1 MTEAPAAAA
10 ALTGI
15 RVLDL
20 TTNYAA
26 YAGRLLADLGADVV
40 RVEPPEGS
48 PVRSL
53 APSQPGPMGEVLSFA
68 HAFLDAGKRSVTLDR
83 ATPAGR
89 ELLVELA
96 ASSDAIIET
105 PAAAGD
111 ERIDVERIRQRN
123 PGLVLVSI
131 SAFGRDGPYA
141 GYRATDLTLLAAG
154 GLLSLGGYADS
165 EPLAVQGEQAML
177 ASGIYGAIAVL
188 TGLYQRISTSE
199 GCWID
204 VSGQE
209 CVAFALE
216 DAVAEWSING
226 HVRRRLGDGA
236 REAGT
241 GVYPCKDGY
250 VSMVAGRLGTA
261 KAFVALTQ
269 WVAASEAP
277 GAASLLE
284 PHWQDF
290 NYRQSAEGIARFA
303 EIFGAFCRTRGK
315 QELYR
320 EGQARQIA
328 IAPVNT
334 IADVLQDPQLAANSY
349 FRPQLERISGKDI
362 AFPGPPYRLSRTPAR
377 PRAPAP
383 RLGEHN
389 RELLQGEF
397 RPRRRRG
404 EGLRKR
410 DAAFGSESAGFLL
423 DRRRRVRH
431 PHPGRSGRRGDQG
444 RNRGPIPTI
453 CGSRARTSRE
463 QSRSRAP
470 AISHRA
476 TPARRASRSTCR
488 IRGRGRL
495 R

>member
-1 MTEAPAAAA
+1 MIQAPATAA
-10 ALTGI
+10 ALAGI

-48 PVRSL
+48 PLRSL
-53 APSQPGPMGEVLSFA
+53 APCQTGPMGAPLSFA
-68 HAFLDAGKRSVTLDR
+68 HAFLDAGKRSVMLNLMT
-83 ATPAGR
+83 AAGR
-89 ELLVELA
+89 EQLAELA
-96 ASSDAIIET
+96 ASSDAMIET
-105 PAAAGD
+105 PSAAAAD
-111 ERIDVERIRQRN
+111 HIDFELVRQRN

-141 GYRATDLTLLAAG
+141 GYQATDLTLLAAG
-154 GLLSLGGYADS
+154 GLLSLGGYVDS

-188 TGLYQRISTSE
+188 TALYERTQTGK

-241 GVYPCKDGY
+241 GVYPCKDGHI
-250 VSMVAGRLGTA
+250 SMVAGRLGTA
-261 KAFVALTQ
+261 NAFVALTQ
-269 WVAASEAP
+269 WVAASEVP
-277 GAASLLE
+277 DAASLLE
-284 PHWQDF
+284 PQWQDF
-290 NYRQSAEGIARFA
+290 KFRQSREGIARFA

-334 IADVLQDPQLAANSY
+334 VADVLQDAQLAANSY
-349 FRPQLERISGKDI
+349 FQPQFERNSGRDI
-362 AFPGPPYRLSRTPAR
+362 TFPGPPYRLSRTPAR
-377 PRAPAP
+377 PRGVAPK
-383 RLGEHN
+383 LGEHN
-389 RELLQGEF
+389 RELVDRE
-397 RPRRRRG
+397 
-404 EGLRKR
+404 LRL
-410 DAAFGSESAGFLL
+410 AAGAGK
-423 DRRRRVRH
+423 
-431 PHPGRSGRRGDQG
+431 
-444 RNRGPIPTI
+444 
-453 CGSRARTSRE
+453 A
-463 QSRSRAP
+463 
-470 AISHRA
+470 
-476 TPARRASRSTCR
+476 
-488 IRGRGRL
+488 
-495 R
+495 

>member
-1 MTEAPAAAA
+1 MMQAPATAA
-10 ALTGI
+10 ALAGI

-48 PVRSL
+48 PLRRL
-53 APSQPGPMGEVLSFA
+53 APCQTGPTGAPLSFA
-68 HAFLDAGKRSVTLDR
+68 HAFLDAGKRSVTLDLMT
-83 ATPAGR
+83 ASGR
-89 ELLVELA
+89 ELLAELA
-96 ASSDAIIET
+96 ASSDAMIET
-105 PAAAGD
+105 PSAGATD
-111 ERIDVERIRQRN
+111 HIDFELVRQRN

-141 GYRATDLTLLAAG
+141 GYQATDLTLLAAG

-188 TGLYQRISTSE
+188 TALYERTQTGK

-216 DAVAEWSING
+216 DAVAEWSINA

-241 GVYPCKDGY
+241 GIYPCKDGHI
-250 VSMVAGRLGTA
+250 SMVAGRLGTA
-261 KAFVALTQ
+261 NAFVTLTQ
-269 WVAASEAP
+269 WVAASEVA
-277 GAASLLE
+277 GGASLLE
-284 PHWQDF
+284 PQWQDF
-290 NYRQSAEGIARFA
+290 KFRQSREGIARFA

-334 IADVLQDPQLAANSY
+334 VADVLEDAQLAANSY
-349 FRPQLERISGKDI
+349 FRPQFERNSGRDI
-362 AFPGPPYRLSRTPAR
+362 TFPGPPYRLSRTPAR
-377 PRAPAP
+377 LRGAAPK
-383 RLGEHN
+383 LGEHN
-389 RELLQGEF
+389 RELVDRE
-397 RPRRRRG
+397 
-404 EGLRKR
+404 LRL
-410 DAAFGSESAGFLL
+410 AAAASEA
-423 DRRRRVRH
+423 
-431 PHPGRSGRRGDQG
+431 
-444 RNRGPIPTI
+444 
-453 CGSRARTSRE
+453 
-463 QSRSRAP
+463 
-470 AISHRA
+470 
-476 TPARRASRSTCR
+476 
-488 IRGRGRL
+488 
-495 R
+495 

>member
-1 MTEAPAAAA
+1 MIQAPASAA

-48 PVRSL
+48 PLRGL
-53 APSQPGPMGEVLSFA
+53 APCQTGPTGAPLSFA
-68 HAFLDAGKRSVTLDR
+68 HAFLDAGKRSVTLDLMT
-83 ATPAGR
+83 AAGR
-89 ELLVELA
+89 ELLAELT
-96 ASSDAIIET
+96 ASSDAMIET
-105 PAAAGD
+105 PSAAAAGH
-111 ERIDVERIRQRN
+111 IDFELVRQRN

-141 GYRATDLTLLAAG
+141 GYQATDLTLLAAG
-154 GLLSLGGYADS
+154 GLLSLGGYVDS

-188 TGLYQRISTSE
+188 TALHERTQTGK

-250 VSMVAGRLGTA
+250 ISMVAGRLGTA
-261 KAFVALTQ
+261 NAFVMLTQ
-269 WVAASEAP
+269 WVAASEVP
-277 GAASLLE
+277 GGASLLE
-284 PHWQDF
+284 PQWQDF
-290 NYRQSAEGIARFA
+290 KFRQSPEGIARFA

-334 IADVLQDPQLAANSY
+334 VADVLQDAQLAANSY
-349 FRPQLERISGKDI
+349 FQPQFERNSGREI
-362 AFPGPPYRLSRTPAR
+362 TFPGPPYRLSRTPAR
-377 PRAPAP
+377 PRGAAPK
-383 RLGEHN
+383 LGEHN
-389 RELLQGEF
+389 RELVDRELRLAAGAGE
-397 RPRRRRG
+397 
-404 EGLRKR
+404 
-410 DAAFGSESAGFLL
+410 A
-423 DRRRRVRH
+423 
-431 PHPGRSGRRGDQG
+431 
-444 RNRGPIPTI
+444 
-453 CGSRARTSRE
+453 
-463 QSRSRAP
+463 
-470 AISHRA
+470 
-476 TPARRASRSTCR
+476 
-488 IRGRGRL
+488 
-495 R
+495 

>member
-1 MTEAPAAAA
+1 MMQAPATAA

-53 APSQPGPMGEVLSFA
+53 APCQTGPAGAPLSFA
-68 HAFLDAGKRSVTLDR
+68 HAFLDAGKRSVTVDLM
-83 ATPAGR
+83 TSAGR
-89 ELLVELA
+89 ELLAELA
-96 ASSDAIIET
+96 ASSDAMIET
-105 PAAAGD
+105 PSAGATD
-111 ERIDVERIRQRN
+111 HIDFELVRQRN

-141 GYRATDLTLLAAG
+141 GYQATDLTLLAAG

-188 TGLYQRISTSE
+188 TALYERTQTGK

-241 GVYPCKDGY
+241 GIYPCKDGHI
-250 VSMVAGRLGTA
+250 SMVAGRLGTA
-261 KAFVALTQ
+261 NAFVTLTQ
-269 WVAASEAP
+269 WVAASEVA
-277 GAASLLE
+277 GGASLLE
-284 PHWQDF
+284 PQWQDF
-290 NYRQSAEGIARFA
+290 KFRQSREGIARFA

-334 IADVLQDPQLAANSY
+334 VADVLEDAQLAANSY
-349 FRPQLERISGKDI
+349 FQPQFERNSGRDI
-362 AFPGPPYRLSRTPAR
+362 TFPGPPYRLSRTPAR
-377 PRAPAP
+377 LRGAAPK
-383 RLGEHN
+383 LGEHN
-389 RELLQGEF
+389 RELVDRE
-397 RPRRRRG
+397 
-404 EGLRKR
+404 LRL
-410 DAAFGSESAGFLL
+410 AAGAGK
-423 DRRRRVRH
+423 
-431 PHPGRSGRRGDQG
+431 
-444 RNRGPIPTI
+444 
-453 CGSRARTSRE
+453 A
-463 QSRSRAP
+463 
-470 AISHRA
+470 
-476 TPARRASRSTCR
+476 
-488 IRGRGRL
+488 
-495 R
+495 